1 MGKSVGFLFWRYVF
15 IAKAYFTTREIADS
29 IGEQVGTV
37 RSVAFRLFDRNEIEV
52 KDNEFCFT
60 VEQTEKIESVFKKES
75 QKENKVLV
83 SASSDVPV
91 LLSQKDESESDSWY
105 TLEQLSSLTGFG
117 KDRLNQLLPEL
128 CNQLQNSFKMG
139 GYHNTQKFYSENVLK
154 ALKDYQ
160 IKNGVSNAMK
170 NKSQVQE
177 NIVKEVSKLTYEA
190 TVEQIKQEITE
201 QYSMLS
207 EATREMIARDIKI
220 NMQSKYIEKTKLKAE
235 YYDKICDATNLTEIG
250 TVGKNLGIGDKKF
263 FDVLRNDK
271 IIYRKCDSDGVTY
284 YVAYYGYEKYFST
297 IQRPFEKDGKNLVR
311 NKLMFNQQGV
321 VWANRRY
328 RMERE

>member
-1 MGKSVGFLFWRYVF
+1 MNELTTTK
-15 IAKAYFTTREIADS
+15 AKFTTREIADS
-29 IGEQVGTV
+29 LGEKVGAV
-37 RSVAFRLFDRNEIEV
+37 RTVAFRLFDRGEFDIE
-52 KDNEFCFT
+52 DNEFVFT
-60 VEQTEKIESVFKKES
+60 AEQADKIEAIFKKES
-75 QKENKVLV
+75 QKENRVLV
-83 SASSDVPV
+83 STSSDVPV
-91 LLSQKDESESDSWY
+91 LLSQKDEAESDSWY
-105 TLEQLSSLTGFG
+105 TLTQLSELCGYASANAMLANPNTNEL
-117 KDRLNQLLPEL
+117 LNQF
-128 CNQLQNSFKMG
+128 NNSNDVKMG

-220 NMQSKYIEKTKLKAE
+220 NMQSKYIEESKPKAE

-250 TVGKNLGIGDKKF
+250 TVGKSLGIGDKKF

-284 YVAYYGYEKYFST
+284 YVAYYGYEKYFGSVQT
-297 IQRPFEKDGKNLVR
+297 PFGKDGKNLVR

-321 VWANRRY
+321 IWANRKY
-328 RMERE
+328 KLGAVK

>member
-1 MGKSVGFLFWRYVF
+1 MELTK
-15 IAKAYFTTREIADS
+15 AKFTTREIADS
-29 IGEQVGTV
+29 LGEKVGAV
-37 RSVAFRLFDRNEIEV
+37 RTVAFRLFDRDEFGIE
-52 KDNEFCFT
+52 DNEFVFT
-60 VEQTEKIESVFKKES
+60 AEQADKIEAIFKKES

-105 TLEQLSSLTGFG
+105 TLEQLSSLTGLG
-117 KDRLNQLLPEL
+117 KDRLNQILPEL

-220 NMQSKYIEKTKLKAE
+220 NMQSKYIEESKPKAE

-284 YVAYYGYEKYFST
+284 YVAYYGYEKYFGSVQT
-297 IQRPFEKDGKNLVR
+297 PFGKDGKNLVR

-321 VWANRRY
+321 IWANKRY
-328 RMERE
+328 RIGAVK